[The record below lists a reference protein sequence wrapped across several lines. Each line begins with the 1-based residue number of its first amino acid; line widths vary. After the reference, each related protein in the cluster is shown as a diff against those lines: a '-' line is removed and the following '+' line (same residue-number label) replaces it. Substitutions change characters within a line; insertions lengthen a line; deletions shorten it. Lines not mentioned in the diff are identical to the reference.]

1 MSTCRRAIARFSLP
15 SRPWLVVAF
24 ACAYF
29 ASNELSFLLELRE
42 AHLAAL
48 WPGSGLAVAALVV
61 ASRRDRPWVL
71 GTLAVGNVIANA
83 IHGRAWW
90 LSVAFAVSNAAEAA
104 VCAGLFLRS
113 ARGRAG
119 LARWG
124 RFLVT
129 TAAGA
134 LVGALVGSL
143 AVLVAFGGSWFAAS
157 HTWFIADGVGILI
170 VAPLF
175 LDFGGSPGGAGRWPR
190 LEVLVLAGLL
200 TASTALAFGAHHRGL
215 AFLTIP
221 PLVFAALRTSPR
233 VTAWCMGA
241 LALAATALTV
251 RDRGAFSFLSDVEAV
266 QTLQLFLVVV
276 GAATVSLAVA
286 VAESRAAHV
295 EVTAR
300 EELFRRHFDDS
311 LLGMLLL
318 DVDAASDEVAVARAN
333 PAAAA
338 MLGVGANDA
347 LPPELHTAVVGWV
360 ASLLAAGEQAWTG
373 ELELAG
379 DSDRDGAAATRRWMD
394 ASLSVLDRERDGAV
408 RLSLQLADITGRRL
422 AERQLTDMALHDDLT
437 GLANR
442 TLLLEHLQRAIDAAE
457 PDGASVAALFV
468 DLDEF
473 KVINDGFGHHV
484 GDEVLRTVAARLQAA
499 VRPGDLVSRIG
510 GDEFVVVCPS
520 ADIAAAER
528 IGERLLLQLRE
539 PIEVADR
546 RYSLHASIG
555 VTVGQPGDD
564 AITLLRQADT
574 AMYAV
579 KRDGKGHV
587 GSFVEEMHQQAERRA
602 GLVPRLQVALDAGE
616 LRLHFQ
622 PIVNLATDRPVA
634 VEGLIRWEHPERG
647 LLPPS
652 EWLDVVERSDL
663 VAAMGRWVLAEACRW
678 GARWQLEL
686 GREAPAVHV
695 NVSARHLNH
704 PSFGADVRRALDR
717 SGFSP
722 RRLVLEVT
730 ETHLLTV
737 STELRLDLERLRLL
751 GIQISADDF
760 GTGFS
765 ALSQV
770 IELEVDSLKVDRSFV
785 MAMDTSPR
793 ARAVVQAVV
802 GLGKA
807 LDIEVVAEGVETRAH
822 ADELRAMGCPSGQG
836 YLWSKARPP
845 EEIAAWFT
853 DVRQPS
859 ALMSPR

>member
-1 MSTCRRAIARFSLP
+1 MSTCRRAFARSWLP
-15 SRPWLVVAF
+15 ARPWLVAAF

-29 ASNELSFLLELRE
+29 AANELSFLLELRE

-61 ASRRDRPWVL
+61 ASQRDRPWVL
-71 GTLAVGNVIANA
+71 GTLAVGNVIANM
-83 IHGRAWW
+83 IHGRPWW
-90 LSVAFAVSNAAEAA
+90 LSVAFAVSNTAEAA
-104 VCAGLFLRS
+104 VCAGVFLGS
-113 ARGRAG
+113 SRGRAG

-124 RFLVT
+124 RFLVAA
-129 TAAGA
+129 AAGA
-134 LVGALVGSL
+134 LVGAVIGSL
-143 AVLVAFGGSWFAAS
+143 AVLVAFGGSWFAAA

-170 VAPLF
+170 VAPVF
-175 LDFGGSPGGAGRWPR
+175 LDFGRSAGTGAGRWPR
-190 LEVLVLAGLL
+190 LELVALVGLL
-200 TASTALAFGAHHRGL
+200 TASAALAFGADHRGI

-221 PLVFAALRTSPR
+221 PLVFAGLRTSPR

-251 RDRGAFSFLSDVEAV
+251 RGRGAFSFLAAVEAV

-276 GAATVSLAVA
+276 GVATVSLAVA
-286 VAESRAAHV
+286 VAESRAAHA
-295 EVTAR
+295 EVTAS

-318 DVDAASDEVAVARAN
+318 EVDAASDRISVARAN
-333 PAAAA
+333 PAAVA
-338 MLGVGANDA
+338 MLGVGAIDA
-347 LPPELHTAVVGWV
+347 LPSDLHAAVVRWV

-373 ELELAG
+373 ELELDG
-379 DSDRDGAAATRRWMD
+379 DVDGHGMRRWMD
-394 ASLSVLDRERDGAV
+394 ASLSVLGHERDGAV

-442 TLLLEHLQRAIDAAE
+442 ALLLEHLQRAIDVAQRD
-457 PDGASVAALFV
+457 DGSVAALFV

-484 GDEVLRTVAARLQAA
+484 GDEVLRIVAARLQAT
-499 VRPGDLVSRIG
+499 VRPGDLVARIG
-510 GDEFVVVCPS
+510 GDEFVVVCAT
-520 ADIAAAER
+520 ADIVAAER
-528 IGERLLLQLRE
+528 IGERLLRQLRE

-579 KRDGKGHV
+579 KRDGKGRV

-622 PIVNLATDRPVA
+622 PIVDLATDRPVG
-634 VEGLIRWEHPERG
+634 VEGLIRWQHPERG

-686 GREAPAVHV
+686 GADAPAVHV

-722 RRLVLEVT
+722 HRLVLEVT

-737 STELRLDLERLRLL
+737 STELGLDLERLRLL

-836 YLWSKARPP
+836 WLWSKARPP

-853 DVRQPS
+853 GARQPS
-859 ALMSPR
+859 ALTSPR